1 MSIEKV
7 TFKDWVFEVDR
18 SLNEAHYAMF
28 VSDGAATC
36 GCGNCE
42 NYLAYRDQI
51 FPDEVK
57 KLFDNLGIDYKKDAE
72 IMTNYKTSDGLYN
85 IMGWFHFKGLILRGK
100 NCAIPLPGGNGYSIE
115 LSRFSDNFSIGFSNR
130 DNLSYFENNDDLIE
144 LTFETNIPW
153 VLDPT
158 LET

>member
-1 MSIEKV
+1 MEKV

-18 SLNEAHYAMF
+18 SLNEAHYATF

-42 NYLAYRDQI
+42 NYLACRNDI

-57 KLFDNLGIDYKKDAE
+57 KLFENLGIDYKKDVD

-85 IMGWFHFKGLILRGK
+85 TMGWFHFKGRIIAGETS
-100 NCAIPLPGGNGYSIE
+100 AIPLPEGNGYSITLINIVE
-115 LSRFSDNFSIGFSNR
+115 NFSIGFSNR
-130 DNLSYFENNDDLIE
+130 DNLSSFENNDDVIE

-153 VLDPT
+153 VLDPA
-158 LET
+158 LETE